1 MGSGMVSDPSFPS
14 DWSIIMRN
22 YEKEMKQAELMMDT
36 ALAAIAIFLL
46 ALAVDMIR
54 VCCF

>member
-1 MGSGMVSDPSFPS
+1 
-14 DWSIIMRN
+14 MRN
-22 YEKEMKQAELMMDT
+22 YNKEMKQAELIMDT

-54 VCCF
+54 VCC